1 MKRKKA
7 RPAHTVDELIA
18 AAQQHAERGEL
29 ADAEARYQ
37 EALAIAPEHF
47 GVLTLLGLLL
57 VEREHADGA
66 IDVLER
72 ARDIAPDFAPVQLAI
87 GSAYA
92 AAGYD
97 ELAVVAME
105 TAVKLDTTSTVP
117 LERLAKHHITAR
129 RPREA
134 IGVLRRILRRDPTHA
149 HARFLLAGLTG
160 EDKAPAATGPAA
172 TPDDSAPA
180 PTTLVE
186 SPPAE
191 LIADLFDTYAPKF
204 DQHLVEV
211 LRYCVPKSLAALVA
225 TTAAP
230 AERSWRVLDLGCGTG
245 LAGVEVRAYARS
257 LIGSDLSPRMIARAR
272 AREIYDEL
280 HVEDLTATLAR
291 VRDVDLIV
299 AADVFIYVGA
309 LDATFAACATALRA
323 GGLLAFS
330 VERSA
335 SADVVLQKTLRYAHS
350 DAYIRRL
357 ASAHGLAVERAEP
370 AVLRVDNDE
379 QPVHGVLYLLRR

>member
-7 RPAHTVDELIA
+7 KHTVDELIV

-29 ADAEARYQ
+29 ADAEARYR

-57 VEREHADGA
+57 VEREDADGA
-66 IDVLER
+66 IDMLER
-72 ARDIAPDFAPVQLAI
+72 ARDVAPDFAPVQLAI

-92 AAGYD
+92 AAGHD

-105 TAVKLDTTSTVP
+105 TAVKLDTTSTLP

-134 IGVLRRILRRDPTHA
+134 IGVLRRILRRDPSHA
-149 HARFLLAGLTG
+149 HARFLLAGLT
-160 EDKAPAATGPAA
+160 EDKASAAV
-172 TPDDSAPA
+172 
-180 PTTLVE
+180 VE

-191 LIADLFDTYAPKF
+191 LIADLFDTYAPRF
-204 DQHLVEV
+204 DQHLVEA
-211 LRYCVPKSLAALVA
+211 LRYDVPKSLAALV
-225 TTAAP
+225 AAP

-245 LAGVEVRAYARS
+245 LAGVEVRAYART

-280 HVEDLTATLAR
+280 HVEDLAATLAR
-291 VRDVDLIV
+291 ERDVDLVI

-309 LDATFAACATALRA
+309 LHATFVACATALRPA
-323 GGLLAFS
+323 GLLAFS

-335 SADVVLQKTLRYAHS
+335 NEDVVLQQTLRYAHS
-350 DAYIRRL
+350 EAYVRTL
-357 ASAHGLAVERAEP
+357 AGTHGFAVERAEP
-370 AVLRVDNDE
+370 TVLRVDSDE
-379 QPVHGVLYLLRR
+379 QPVHGMLYLLRR